1 MAVLGRT
8 TIPNADI
15 GRVSQQGQK
24 GCLAG
29 ASPAVIIRFGNN
41 LPARGFPRI
50 RSLSRKVFRRACPN
64 PRAPRDSGA
73 MVAHRLPKPRVA
85 GSSPV
90 YRSHLEGVFIGV
102 IIKLKVSVTPLTR
115 DGVVGECRGR
125 VT

>member
-1 MAVLGRT
+1 MAVLDRT

-50 RSLSRKVFRRACPN
+50 RSLSRKAFRRACPN

-90 YRSHLEGVFIGV
+90 YRSHLKCFHRYK
-102 IIKLKVSVTPLTR
+102 IKLKVSVPPLNR
-115 DGVVGECRGR
+115 DGVVGNAEDA
-125 VT
+125 